1 MVTKKAFFEKYVL
14 FLKGMVLWL
23 ALAYATSIQAAAIR
37 GDVDGNGEIS
47 INDVTILVE
56 YILNESNPPT
66 IADVNGDGEISVSDV
81 LMLVEILLEGV
92 SGPIGDGGGANPEY
106 PVLAPLN
113 AQPLFD
119 AAGISQNF
127 PSLFQTKKDGLNIK

>member
-23 ALAYATSIQAAAIR
+23 ALAYATSMQAVEIR
-37 GDVDGNGEIS
+37 GDVDGNGEVS

-56 YILNESNPPT
+56 YILNKSNPPA

-81 LMLVEILLEGV
+81 LMLVEIILEGV
-92 SGPIGDGGGANPEY
+92 SDPIGPIGDGGGAKPDY
-106 PVLAPLN
+106 PVLAPL
-113 AQPLFD
+113 
-119 AAGISQNF
+119 
-127 PSLFQTKKDGLNIK
+127 T